1 MMPAGKI
8 FINAITQG
16 GWHRRLFGGAISF
29 ILVLNIAFY
38 IVFRIRMSRD
48 IYTLPE
54 AETYR
59 MFVLIVALCSSVMI
73 AFLAVIYLQFKNTTV
88 LIGPKGIAYLSFLR
102 KIRANWD
109 EVRELRILD
118 RQQGQVLHISTGNGS
133 FVLGPQFV
141 EKDKPLPEFRFE
153 KQKLLMIDKKGTAN
167 PPDLKKTEIYKTIR
181 SFAPARIKFIEGAS
195 EPNRKKSGSLT
206 K

>member
-8 FINAITQG
+8 FINAISQG
-16 GWHRRLFGGAISF
+16 GWHRRLFGGVISF

-38 IVFRIRMSRD
+38 IVFKIRMSKD
-48 IYTLPE
+48 IYTAPQ

-59 MFVLIVALCSSVMI
+59 VFVLIIALCSAVMI
-73 AFLAVIYLQFKNTTV
+73 AFLAVIYLQFKNTNV
-88 LIGPKGIAYLSFLR
+88 LVGPKGIAYLSFLR
-102 KIRANWD
+102 KIRASWD
-109 EVRELRILD
+109 EVREIRILA
-118 RQQGQVLHISTGNGS
+118 RQQGQVLHVSTAEGS

-153 KQKLLMIDKKGTAN
+153 KQKLLVIDQKGTASL
-167 PPDLKKTEIYKTIR
+167 PDLKKTDIYKTIKG
-181 SFAPARIKFIEGAS
+181 FAPTKIKFIEGAP
-195 EPNRKKSGSLT
+195 EPKRKKNRLLA

>member
-1 MMPAGKI
+1 M
-8 FINAITQG
+8 
-16 GWHRRLFGGAISF
+16 LFGGAISF

-48 IYTLPE
+48 IYTVPE

-59 MFVLIVALCSSVMI
+59 MFVLIVALCSAVMI

-118 RQQGQVLHISTGNGS
+118 RQQGQVLHVSTADGS

-141 EKDKPLPEFRFE
+141 ERGKPLPEFRFE
-153 KQKLLMIDKKGTAN
+153 KQKLLIIDKKGTAS
-167 PPDLKKTEIYKTIR
+167 PPDLKKTDIYRTLK
-181 SFAPARIKFIEGAS
+181 SFAPAKIRVIEGTS
-195 EPNRKKSGSLT
+195 EPKRKR
-206 K
+206 